1 MTGTESWQDDRGRQH
16 LRHGPIHL
24 IMEYF
29 GSVNEISHAAQQAG
43 SYFVN
48 VLNELVGELEILRR
62 PINEAYPFLR
72 GPVAQAMARAVWP
85 LRDDYVTP
93 MAAVA
98 GAVADGVLAAAVD
111 GRTLVKA
118 YANNGGDIALHLS
131 PQSHLDAGVIAD
143 ISCGGLAG
151 QVRLDHLMPVRG
163 VATSGWRGRS
173 CSRGIADAVTVL
185 SPTAAQADAA
195 ATIIANWVDVDHPA
209 IERIAAN
216 ELDPDTDL
224 GSIPVTVAVA
234 PMSVGAR
241 RSAVLSGVNRAR
253 GLLDKGVILG
263 AMIALGDQ
271 AATVG
276 AVNTE
281 DLLSREGHT

>member
-1 MTGTESWQDDRGRQH
+1 
-16 LRHGPIHL
+16 
-24 IMEYF
+24 
-29 GSVNEISHAAQQAG
+29 
-43 SYFVN
+43 
-48 VLNELVGELEILRR
+48 
-62 PINEAYPFLR
+62 
-72 GPVAQAMARAVWP
+72 
-85 LRDDYVTP
+85 
-93 MAAVA
+93 
-98 GAVADGVLAAAVD
+98 
-111 GRTLVKA
+111 
-118 YANNGGDIALHLS
+118 
-131 PQSHLDAGVIAD
+131 
-143 ISCGGLAG
+143 
-151 QVRLDHLMPVRG
+151 PVRG

-173 CSRGIADAVTVL
+173 CSLGIADAVTVL

-241 RSAVLSGVNRAR
+241 RSAVLSGVNMAR
-253 GLLDKGVILG
+253 GLLDKGVIVG
-263 AMIALGDQ
+263 AMIVLGDQ

-281 DLLSREGHT
+281 DLLSGERHI